1 MTGSGQ
7 QAMLDSPQTETRAPV
22 LAARHVNHVFQTDAG
37 PLPVL
42 RDISLTLEENTFTT
56 LVGPSGCGKSTLLR
70 VLAGLILPA
79 SGTVTIHG
87 ERVTR
92 PHPRVRLVFQQANLM
107 PWRTVLENVAL
118 PLELAGTGQAQRED
132 EARELIALVGLTGF
146 EDAFPAALSGGMA
159 QRVSIARAL
168 IQHPDLLL
176 LDEPFGALDAMTRDT
191 LGEELLRIWQV
202 RQSAVLMVTH
212 SIGEAVLLSDRV
224 LVMSPRP
231 GHLEADF
238 EVDLPRPRT
247 LEMLHSPAAGE
258 LSREIRNA
266 IRSGPNPTD

>member
-1 MTGSGQ
+1 MTAGPHTTMATAQGEAHQ
-7 QAMLDSPQTETRAPV
+7 PV
-22 LAARHVNHVFQTDAG
+22 LVARHVSHAFQTDAG

-42 RDISLTLEENTFTT
+42 RDVSLTLAENTFTT

-79 SGTVTIHG
+79 GGSVTIHG

-118 PLELAGTGQAQRED
+118 PLELAGTPQAQREA
-132 EARELIALVGLTGF
+132 EARELIALVGLAGF
-146 EDAFPAALSGGMA
+146 ETAFPAALSGGMA

-168 IQHPDLLL
+168 IQHPDVLL

-191 LGEELLRIWQV
+191 LGEELLRIWQA

-212 SIGEAVLLSDRV
+212 SISEAVLLSDRV

-231 GHLEADF
+231 GHLEAAF
-238 EVDLPRPRT
+238 NVDLPRPRT
-247 LEMLHSPAAGE
+247 LEMLHSAAAGE
-258 LSREIRNA
+258 LSREIRDA